1 MEQKESFKLKNY
13 NSLTNKE
20 KIKVSVSIAC
30 LKKKI
35 GLFFYCITLILF
47 ILFIITI
54 LYMRHMRH
62 FLIKKYKECNS
73 YAEKLKIMTNYNEL
87 RYEGIKKCLFNQTD
101 EDMCIYHFLCPKKVK
116 GKKRVLIG
124 KKGDGCY
131 VMLNDFENIK
141 IAYSIGIRDIIQFD
155 KDLADKGID
164 VYMYDHTIN
173 KLPYENKYFHWK
185 KIGIGG
191 NSERKYNIQTLDDM
205 LKNNRHKNEK
215 NMILKIDI
223 ESAEWNALNDI
234 SENILTQFKYILIEF
249 HFYDDKP
256 KLYYNILKKLYKTH
270 QPFYVHCCPFLG
282 TKIFGNNVICKCL
295 EVSYIIRK
303 GNIFTEDE
311 TIYPVP
317 EFSYGFRPDFN
328 INILKLFND
337 NNI

>member
-1 MEQKESFKLKNY
+1 MEQKESIELKNY
-13 NSLTNKE
+13 NSLAINE
-20 KIKVSVSIAC
+20 KIKVSMSIEC
-30 LKKKI
+30 SKKKFS
-35 GLFFYCITLILF
+35 LFFYCITLILF
-47 ILFIITI
+47 IITF
-54 LYMRHMRH
+54 LYTLNIRHS
-62 FLIKKYKECNS
+62 LIKKYKEYNS

-87 RYEGIKKCLFNQTD
+87 KYEGIKKCLFNQTD
-101 EDMCIYHFLCPKKVK
+101 EDMCIYRYLCPKKVK

-124 KKGDGCY
+124 KKEDGCY

-141 IAYSIGIRDIIQFD
+141 IAYSIGIRDLIQFD

-191 NSERKYNIQTLDDM
+191 NSERKYNIQTIEDM
-205 LKNNRHKNEK
+205 IKNNRHKKEK
-215 NMILKIDI
+215 NMILKMDI

-234 SENILTQFKYILIEF
+234 SENILNQFKYILIEF
-249 HFYDDKP
+249 HFSDGEP
-256 KLYYNILKKLYKTH
+256 KLYYNILRKLYKTH
-270 QPFYVHCCPFLG
+270 QPFYAHCSPFSNI
-282 TKIFGNNVICKCL
+282 KIFGNNIICGAL

-317 EFSYGFRPDFN
+317 EFSYGFKPDFN

>member
-116 GKKRVLIG
+116 GKKE
-124 KKGDGCY
+124 C
-131 VMLNDFENIK
+131 
-141 IAYSIGIRDIIQFD
+141 
-155 KDLADKGID
+155 
-164 VYMYDHTIN
+164 
-173 KLPYENKYFHWK
+173 
-185 KIGIGG
+185 
-191 NSERKYNIQTLDDM
+191 
-205 LKNNRHKNEK
+205 
-215 NMILKIDI
+215 
-223 ESAEWNALNDI
+223 
-234 SENILTQFKYILIEF
+234 
-249 HFYDDKP
+249 
-256 KLYYNILKKLYKTH
+256 
-270 QPFYVHCCPFLG
+270 
-282 TKIFGNNVICKCL
+282 
-295 EVSYIIRK
+295 
-303 GNIFTEDE
+303 
-311 TIYPVP
+311 
-317 EFSYGFRPDFN
+317 
-328 INILKLFND
+328 
-337 NNI
+337 